1 MQDYSIY
8 RFYKGEESNP
18 FDTENEGASA
28 ILWNAENIFNSS
40 FFKRE
45 TSDLF
50 SFFKD
55 HEMGG
60 RFMKLLSE
68 DDHDYLTEKS
78 KKPVFELWLEYLF
91 KYKYYAEYGGENKLK
106 KIYFSTNILNVTR

>member
-1 MQDYSIY
+1 MENYSMY
-8 RFYKGEESNP
+8 RFYKGEKTNP
-18 FDTENEGASA
+18 FENEYDTSSA
-28 ILWNAENIFNSS
+28 LFWDAEYTFDSS
-40 FFKRE
+40 YFKKK
-45 TSDLF
+45 TSDLY

-55 HEMGG
+55 HDMSD

-91 KYKYYAEYGGENKLK
+91 KYKYYGEYGGENKLK
-106 KIYFSTNILNVTR
+106 KIYYSTDLLRIT